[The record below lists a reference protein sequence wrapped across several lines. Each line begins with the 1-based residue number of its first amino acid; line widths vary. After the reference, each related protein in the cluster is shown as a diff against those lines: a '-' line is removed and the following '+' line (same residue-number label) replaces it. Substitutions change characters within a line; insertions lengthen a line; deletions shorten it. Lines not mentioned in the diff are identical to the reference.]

1 MITHVIANI
10 EGGSR
15 QNKVN
20 YEDTQS
26 TKLAKTKTQGNIST
40 QFRRMNI
47 TIMKKTVLLN
57 PFETN
62 VQQQVLT

>member
-1 MITHVIANI
+1 VIKHVIANI

-15 QNKVN
+15 KKKVN
-20 YEDTQS
+20 DEDTQS
-26 TKLAKTKTQGNIST
+26 TKLAKTQVNIST

-47 TIMKKTVLLN
+47 TIIKKTVLLN
-57 PFETN
+57 PIKTN

>member
-1 MITHVIANI
+1 MIKHVIANI

-20 YEDTQS
+20 DEDTQS
-26 TKLAKTKTQGNIST
+26 TKLAKTQVNIST

-47 TIMKKTVLLN
+47 TIIKKTVLLN
-57 PFETN
+57 PIKTN

>member
-1 MITHVIANI
+1 MIKHVIANI

-15 QNKVN
+15 KKKVN
-20 YEDTQS
+20 DEDTQS
-26 TKLAKTKTQGNIST
+26 TKLAKTQVNIST

-47 TIMKKTVLLN
+47 TIIKKTVLLN
-57 PFETN
+57 PIKTN